1 MNNFTYNKS
10 PSPQMH
16 STNVQIHSSCLTQDE
31 SKYPVQW
38 NEKGSDEK
46 TSYFL
51 KMRAKPRKAM
61 AYGWENSN
69 KMVGRSQSIYYHI
82 KEQKIP
88 VKEQVNFLEKDTTVL
103 L

>member
-1 MNNFTYNKS
+1 
-10 PSPQMH
+10 MH

-61 AYGWENSN
+61 AHG
-69 KMVGRSQSIYYHI
+69 
-82 KEQKIP
+82 
-88 VKEQVNFLEKDTTVL
+88 
-103 L
+103 